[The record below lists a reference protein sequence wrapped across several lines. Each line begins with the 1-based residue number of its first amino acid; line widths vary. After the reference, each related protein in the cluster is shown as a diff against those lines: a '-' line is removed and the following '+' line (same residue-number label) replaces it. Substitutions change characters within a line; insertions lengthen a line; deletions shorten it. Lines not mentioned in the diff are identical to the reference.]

1 MPEPNTHIAAGL
13 GISWLGAKLLG
24 LDTDY
29 LIVGMVGSLLAVARS
44 EPEPY
49 QYKGNFLIE
58 RGRRTFRAVADLCA
72 VSFVAASFTSI
83 GVIFVKALE
92 PAAVPIAGAIGFF
105 GQPVI
110 KSITQFIGRAWRVGI
125 RRLGGTDAD
134 TE

>member
-1 MPEPNTHIAAGL
+1 MPEPHTPIAAGL

-29 LIVGMVGSLLAVARS
+29 LIVGMVGSLLAVARA

-49 QYKGNFLIE
+49 QYQGNFLLE
-58 RGRRTFRAVADLCA
+58 RGRRTFRAIADLCA
-72 VSFVAASFTSI
+72 VSFLAAVLTSI
-83 GVIFVKALE
+83 GVIFFKALE
-92 PAAVPIAGAIGFF
+92 PAAVPIAGLTGFF

-110 KSITQFIGRAWRVGI
+110 KSMTQFIGRAWRVGI
-125 RRLGGTDAD
+125 KRLGGTDAD

>member
-13 GISWLGAKLLG
+13 GISWLGTKLLG

-29 LIVGMVGSLLAVARS
+29 MIIGMVGSLLAAARA

-49 QYKGNFLIE
+49 QYKGNVLLE
-58 RGRRTFRAVADLCA
+58 RIQRMFRAIADIGA
-72 VSFVAASFTSI
+72 VSFIAAVITTI
-83 GVIFVKALE
+83 GVTIFHALD
-92 PAAVPIAGAIGFF
+92 PIAVPVAGFSGFF
-105 GQPVI
+105 GRPII

-125 RRLGGTDAD
+125 KRLGGTDAD